1 MKHFKKGTVYLFGL
15 FALTM
20 IFSFTGITK
29 VAEKKWQ
36 GVASF
41 YHAKFNGRKTS
52 TGEIFSNRQLTAANN
67 FLKLGT
73 LVKVTNLLN
82 GKSVIVKIN
91 DRMNRQNKRLI
102 DLSQAAAAKL
112 DMIRQGIGHVSVEI
126 IGVQSDFLAGR

>member
-1 MKHFKKGTVYLFGL
+1 MKHFKKAILSLGCLLVMTL
-15 FALTM
+15 

-36 GVASF
+36 GIASY
-41 YHAKFNGRKTS
+41 YHSKFNGRRTS
-52 TGEIFSNRQLTAANN
+52 TGEVFSNKQLTAANN

-91 DRMNRQNKRLI
+91 DRMNQRNKRLI

-112 DMIRQGIGHVSVEI
+112 DMIRQGIGHVSIEI
-126 IGVQSDFLAGR
+126 IGVQSDFLAGK